1 MVCHYR
7 LGFGCVFGENAQSCF
22 LVDFQGEEVE
32 RVSCDQMRLC
42 LNNKNGTHGEFRCN
56 WQRSAVGWWVEDPPR
71 TASRSATSQRRR
83 EGPYGPAF
91 ASHPPT
97 LCAAANVGGR
107 ARKEMRKRDR
117 DVDSFVIDCLFSTW
131 HLAKSSAHKYEL
143 YRRNSKTF
151 PAFGAWVAFSNCVST
166 IRMSKSCKVLFHCNQ
181 TLHRLESA
189 DWLVGVCYYLHCLKC
204 QHYNLGGS
212 MTKVL

>member
-32 RVSCDQMRLC
+32 HVSCDQMRLC

-83 EGPYGPAF
+83 ERGTLWTCL
-91 ASHPPT
+91 PPT
-97 LCAAANVGGR
+97 NPLCSCKCGGGR
-107 ARKEMRKRDR
+107 AGNKMRKRDR
-117 DVDSFVIDCLFSTW
+117 NVDSFVFDCLFSTW
-131 HLAKSSAHKYEL
+131 PLAKSAAYIYALCTMNYIYAL
-143 YRRNSKTF
+143 YRKKSKTF
-151 PAFGAWVAFSNCVST
+151 PAFGAWVAFYNCVST
-166 IRMSKSCKVLFHCNQ
+166 RTMSKSYKVFVHCNQ
-181 TLHRLESA
+181 KINKRKSFQGMDT
-189 DWLVGVCYYLHCLKC
+189 VGLNS
-204 QHYNLGGS
+204 Q
-212 MTKVL
+212 T

>member
-7 LGFGCVFGENAQSCF
+7 LGFGCVFGENARGCF

-91 ASHPPT
+91 TSHPPT
-97 LCAAANVGGR
+97 LCAAAKVGGR
-107 ARKEMRKRDR
+107 ARKEMKKGDR
-117 DVDSFVIDCLFSTW
+117 DVDSFVIDCLFS
-131 HLAKSSAHKYEL
+131 
-143 YRRNSKTF
+143 N
-151 PAFGAWVAFSNCVST
+151 
-166 IRMSKSCKVLFHCNQ
+166 
-181 TLHRLESA
+181 
-189 DWLVGVCYYLHCLKC
+189 
-204 QHYNLGGS
+204 
-212 MTKVL
+212 

>member
-1 MVCHYR
+1 MVFHYR
-7 LGFGCVFGENAQSCF
+7 KGFGCVFGENAQSCF

-97 LCAAANVGGR
+97 LCAAANVGGEEQEIKWER
-107 ARKEMRKRDR
+107 ETGTWIPLYLTVYFQPDPSPNLQPTYMHYALWTIYMHFTGRSLKPSLRLEHESPFIIACQQEQCRNPTK
-117 DVDSFVIDCLFSTW
+117 CLFIVTKKSTNEN
-131 HLAKSSAHKYEL
+131 HS
-143 YRRNSKTF
+143 R
-151 PAFGAWVAFSNCVST
+151 AWT
-166 IRMSKSCKVLFHCNQ
+166 Q
-181 TLHRLESA
+181 
-189 DWLVGVCYYLHCLKC
+189 
-204 QHYNLGGS
+204 
-212 MTKVL
+212 